1 MGFQSIRRILPQ
13 AIRDV
18 GLEEQ
23 VTTVQ
28 VLQIATQVFERL
40 WGQERAQLIQAR
52 SYTQGVLKVETRIPA
67 AAQELQVQQVRFLN
81 EMNRLLGAKKITRI
95 HCITLPN
102 VIHS

>member
-28 VLQIATQVFERL
+28 VLQIASQVFQRL
-40 WGQERAQLIQAR
+40 WGEERAQLVQAR
-52 SYTQGVLKVETRIPA
+52 SYAQGVLKVETRVPA
-67 AAQELQVQQVRFLN
+67 AAQELQVRQVRLLN
-81 EMNRLLGAKKITRI
+81 EMNRLLGAKKITKI
-95 HCITLPN
+95 HCVTLPN
-102 VIHS
+102 VVH